1 MIEINNLQ
9 KFYNYQPV
17 LDLPSIRLNK
27 GEIIGIVGNNGAGK
41 TTLFSLIL
49 DLIKASKGS
58 VTSKGE
64 DVSKSEEWKKYT
76 SAFIDES
83 FLIGFLTP
91 DEYFEFVGNL
101 YNLSKTD
108 VHNFTTQFEFIFNG
122 EISGQKKYIRDLS
135 KGNQKKVGIVG
146 ALLGNPEVVILDE
159 PFSNL
164 DPSTQLR
171 VRTLIKDYSANR
183 TFLVS
188 SHDLNHIAE
197 VCTRIIILEK
207 GKLVKDVQRSEIS
220 TEELV
225 AFFTPA

>member
-17 LDLPSIRLNK
+17 LDLPSLTIDK

-49 DLIKASKGS
+49 DLIKASKGT

-64 DVSKSEEWKKYT
+64 DVSKSEDWKKYT
-76 SAFIDES
+76 AAFIDES

-108 VHNFTTQFEFIFNG
+108 VHNFTQQFEHIFNG
-122 EISGQKKYIRDLS
+122 EIIGQKKYIRDLS

-146 ALLGNPEVVILDE
+146 ALIGNPEVVILDE

-171 VRTLIKDYSANR
+171 IEPSLKNTALTVL
-183 TFLVS
+183 F
-188 SHDLNHIAE
+188 
-197 VCTRIIILEK
+197 
-207 GKLVKDVQRSEIS
+207 
-220 TEELV
+220 
-225 AFFTPA
+225 